1 MTNPESKI
9 IVNGQRISAPNGLI
23 VRNFQDDS
31 IRRFQN
37 KNRGGK
43 LVTEII
49 VHETVTRSVEVTI
62 RVLQTRKLGV
72 HFIIGPSGEITQHG
86 DLATD
91 WLYHAGGHNRV
102 SVGIE
107 VVNPYYPKYLKPELP
122 WKKIIEAPWAD
133 EGLYVVPT
141 IEQAE
146 ANALLV
152 EWLTSYQG
160 EGFAIP
166 KKWIGLDKTRMK
178 MGSVLSAVFCRP
190 GIYAHH
196 YFGHADGAWLVLY
209 AWLRFEAGLNPTAA
223 YEIAITRST
232 SAKRYVELKD
242 LIASGNPE
250 GVV

>member
-1 MTNPESKI
+1 MNERSIVIGNQKVIPPE
-9 IVNGQRISAPNGLI
+9 GLSI
-23 VRNFQDDS
+23 RNFLDTS
-31 IRRFQN
+31 VPRFQN

-43 LVTEII
+43 TVSEVI
-49 VHETVTRSVEVTI
+49 VHETVTRSVEATV

-72 HFIIGPSGEITQHG
+72 HFIIGPDGEITQHG
-86 DLATD
+86 DLVTD

-107 VVNPYYPKYLKPELP
+107 VVNPYYPKYLKPELH

-152 EWLTSYQG
+152 EWLTSYRG

-166 KKWIGLDKTRMK
+166 KKWIALDKTRLK
-178 MGSVLSAVFCRP
+178 MRRVLSALLCKP

-209 AWLRFEAGLNPTAA
+209 AWLRFEAGLNPSEA
-223 YEIAITRST
+223 YETAITRST
-232 SAKRYVELKD
+232 GTKRYVDLSD
-242 LIASGNPE
+242 LIASGYPE